1 MRADEM
7 YPCMRLMFYVHS
19 YKLHICP
26 SCIHAHSQ
34 IVLVVLWG
42 FFNFPT
48 MQLSSIQLKLLWLS
62 LTVLAMAATPPLG
75 TGTRIGTGQLNLL
88 TPETPNTTSIN
99 RAVYCK
105 HDDDPYHFISSLNYT
120 FPDTPA
126 ISQSFLTSAGIN
138 ESEGTYPFDCFLEIP
153 GGIVVFEVC

>member
-1 MRADEM
+1 M
-7 YPCMRLMFYVHS
+7 
-19 YKLHICP
+19 
-26 SCIHAHSQ
+26 
-34 IVLVVLWG
+34 LVVLWV
-42 FFNFPT
+42 FLNFPT

-62 LTVLAMAATPPLG
+62 LPVLAMAAAPPLG
-75 TGTRIGTGQLNLL
+75 AGTRIGTGQLNLL
-88 TPETPNTTSIN
+88 TPETLNNTSIG
-99 RAVYCK
+99 RVAYCK
-105 HDDDPYHFISSLNYT
+105 HDDDPYHFVSSLNNT